1 MNMNLTYKPI
11 PNKEIKQILP
21 LLKVINTITPHDILE
36 KRVEE
41 MVTYPN
47 YECVG
52 VYDEEKLIGISG
64 LWYSTRHY
72 VGKSV
77 EPDHVIIDESYRGKN
92 IGKQFFNWI
101 YEYTKSKGCEAM
113 ELNTYTGN
121 RKSHKFYYNEGFEIY
136 GFHFVKVMREG
147 EKFY

>member
-1 MNMNLTYKPI
+1 MNLIFKPI
-11 PNKEIKQILP
+11 DKESISKIIP
-21 LLKVINTITPHDILE
+21 LLTVVNTTTPSDIL
-36 KRVEE
+36 KLRVEE
-41 MVTYPN
+41 MTTYSN

-52 VYDEEKLIGISG
+52 TFDNDKLIGICG

-72 VGKSV
+72 IGKSV
-77 EPDHVIIDESYRGKN
+77 EPDHVVIDETYRGKN

-136 GFHFVKVMREG
+136 GFHFLKVLREDNS
-147 EKFY
+147 FY